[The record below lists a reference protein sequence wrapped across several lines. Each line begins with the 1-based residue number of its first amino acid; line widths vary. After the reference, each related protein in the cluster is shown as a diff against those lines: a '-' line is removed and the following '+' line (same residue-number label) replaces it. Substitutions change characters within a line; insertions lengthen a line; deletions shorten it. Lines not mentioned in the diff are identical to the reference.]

1 MKEIEKFF
9 TKGGDGHMWWAEMT
23 TPDATGKVARKG
35 DRAELRRC
43 KSPSDVML
51 LPAYHRLW
59 WKATEANVARHTTN
73 SSEEAA
79 MAFVAGILAHVSENT
94 TTSLGAAMGAKDG
107 DNSVVSGLRFRKLLE
122 IHDAD
127 QLYVTMIRIIRML
140 GRAAPIAA
148 MADDLMRWNNEKFR
162 DDVRKKWARDYY
174 STNPN
179 AL

>member
-1 MKEIEKFF
+1 MKEIDNFF
-9 TKGGDGHMWWAEMT
+9 AKGGDGYTWWAEMT
-23 TPDATGKVARKG
+23 TPNAAGKIARKG

-59 WKATEANVARHTTN
+59 WKATEANVARHTKD
-73 SSEEAA
+73 SSQEAA
-79 MAFVAGILAHVSENT
+79 MAFVAGILAHVSENST
-94 TTSLGAAMGAKDG
+94 ASLGTTMAVKDG

-122 IHDAD
+122 IHDTE
-127 QLYVTMIRIIRML
+127 QLYVTMIRIVRML
-140 GRAAPIAA
+140 GRTAPLGA
-148 MADDLMRWNNEKFR
+148 MADDLMRWNNEKYR

-179 AL
+179 EL